1 MRLTT
6 LALTGA
12 ALAAVTSAAA
22 AQQDA
27 PRARARTFTLN
38 GGRGN
43 VTVVTSGEDDRDRA
57 WLGIGTS
64 SGGKRDTLGL
74 LIQSVSPNSPA
85 DKAGL
90 EEGMRLQSI
99 NGTSLKLD
107 REDAG
112 EPELTGMMQRR
123 LQRELAKVKPG
134 DEVSLGVWAA
144 GSVRTLRVKT
154 GSPEDLMPEE
164 MRAERDRLAKRG
176 VLGVMLAGSHSKRDT
191 LGVFVSGVSEG
202 GPADKAG
209 IAEGDRI
216 AAIDGVD
223 LRVPRED
230 AGDASVGQARTNRL
244 NKALRGK
251 SAGDEVTLR
260 VVSGG
265 RSREVKVK
273 LAKPGD
279 LKDGMGFWFETGP
292 GGRVNIN
299 GLTMPRL
306 GGTMMRIPGGGVD
319 LEELELPLAR
329 IAPVPPEAPMAP
341 LALPRLNLRAPA
353 PLAPRRPAV
362 GTVSI

>member
-1 MRLTT
+1 MRLTL
-6 LALTGA
+6 LAFTGA
-12 ALAAVTSAAA
+12 ALAAVTSGAA

-27 PRARARTFTLN
+27 PRARARTFTFN
-38 GGRGN
+38 GNGGN
-43 VTVVTSGEDDRDRA
+43 VTVVAGDDDRDRA

-85 DKAGL
+85 EKAGL

-164 MRAERDRLAKRG
+164 MRAVRDRLAKRG

-244 NKALRGK
+244 NKALRAK

-273 LAKPGD
+273 LAKPAD
-279 LKDGMGFWFETGP
+279 LKDGTNFWFETAP
-292 GGRVNIN
+292 GGRVNLN
-299 GLTMPRL
+299 GLTIPRL
-306 GGTMMRIPGGGVD
+306 GGTVMRIPGGGVD

-353 PLAPRRPAV
+353 PLAPKRPAV